1 MSARDEINVKQ
12 AAKLLGVTE
21 GWVRK
26 LARDG
31 KLGAVQTG
39 WALKLSRKAVNAYA
53 KTQRK

>member
-1 MSARDEINVKQ
+1 MSERDIINVKQ

-31 KLGAVQTG
+31 KLGEVQTG